1 MIKRVADVATEWGGR
16 SQMEDVHQQVF
27 IVEVYTG
34 SNEVDQH
41 EVSAG
46 SHREAL
52 NTVIRRTA
60 ERGVCGGPIDSF
72 PVRPPPYPEDAI
84 QVHITAWVSCEGT
97 LTHMDGGDKVAGRGL
112 SYINAASKT
121 ET

>member
-1 MIKRVADVATEWGGR
+1 MA
-16 SQMEDVHQQVF
+16 DVHQQVF
-27 IVEVYTG
+27 TVEVYTG

-41 EVSAG
+41 EVLAG

-52 NTVIRRTA
+52 NIVIRRTT
-60 ERGVCGGPIDSF
+60 ERGICGGPIDSF

-84 QVHITAWVSCEGT
+84 QVHITAWVSSEGT
-97 LTHMDGGDKVAGRGL
+97 LTYMAEGDKIAGRGV

-121 ET
+121 ETSINTLTGGQND